1 MMIVEEIEIR
11 MVIFDNVDV
20 DKKQMSVEFSYRKVL
35 INNDSLYMICK
46 YVVPIC

>member
-35 INNDSLYMICK
+35 INNDSLYDM
-46 YVVPIC
+46 